1 MGRYTA
7 LNDPLIDQKIE
18 SHLKTI
24 VETIRSHI
32 EPMAIILRGSFGRGE
47 GSVYYQKD
55 EIRFLS
61 DYELDVVTRSSSSRS
76 IFKSLS
82 VQLSKDL
89 GVKTGL
95 RWARP
100 DFLTRERIGP
110 YVVGKTT
117 PTISLYEIRYGSK
130 TLYGDDFFRG
140 AAEINP
146 MDIRLD
152 SGMYLLLNRMAE
164 SILYMRPDKKQPE
177 EEPEAYYWIN
187 KTILACA
194 ESLLLI
200 WGRYHFS
207 YAERGRR
214 FAALANS
221 HLNFMADGGVGLS
234 GWVARATS
242 YKLAPNPLIY
252 PDSVESTWHKLFPEV
267 EQVFKYVMEKVLQ
280 FQITDYREFPNQYLK
295 ATSRLA
301 MEDTISMRMVSKLLD
316 IYRSFRVRSI
326 PSALFGPHF
335 LYQIVYSIVPIV
347 FNMQMVDAPTGLQ
360 DTVHSQI
367 SRLGRINTVTP
378 IISQQKEYLTERT
391 AWYWKVYCHG

>member
-1 MGRYTA
+1 
-7 LNDPLIDQKIE
+7 
-18 SHLKTI
+18 
-24 VETIRSHI
+24 
-32 EPMAIILRGSFGRGE
+32 MAIILRGSFGRGE

-76 IFKSLS
+76 VFKLLS
-82 VQLSKDL
+82 TQLSMDL

-110 YVVGKTT
+110 YVVGKTA

-140 AAEINP
+140 AVEINP
-146 MDIRLD
+146 LDIRLE

-164 SILYMRPDKKQPE
+164 SIFYMRPEKMRPE

-200 WGRYHFS
+200 WGQYHYS

-221 HLNFMADGGVGLS
+221 HLEFMADGGAGFS
-234 GWVARATS
+234 DWVARATS
-242 YKLAPNPLIY
+242 YKLDPDPSIY
-252 PDSVESTWHKLFPEV
+252 PDSVASTWHRLFPEV
-267 EQVFKYVMEKVLQ
+267 EQVFKYVMEQVLQ
-280 FQITDYREFPNQYLK
+280 IKVTDYQEFPNQYLK
-295 ATSRLA
+295 ETSRLA
-301 MEDTISMRMVSKLLD
+301 REDTLSMRITSKLLD
-316 IYRSFRVRSI
+316 LYRSFRVRSF
-326 PSALFGPHF
+326 PRALFGPHF
-335 LYQIVYSIVPIV
+335 LYQVVYSVVPIV
-347 FNMQMVDAPTGLQ
+347 FNMQMADAPTALQ
-360 DTVHSQI
+360 ETVHNQL
-367 SRLGRINTVTP
+367 SRLGSINTVSP
-378 IISQQKEYLTERT
+378 IMSQEMEYLAERT
-391 AWYWKVYCHG
+391 TWYWKVYCHG